1 MSEEATKE
9 RVYETPLGRV
19 KIVAKA
25 GPALIASLR
34 LDEGMGIFAAP
45 HYPPSREKKALE
57 RIAANPESNVILAYT
72 EDGRIVGFVAVAP
85 PSQAERW
92 GRLAGQGLIEAM
104 AIEVSRGWR
113 GLGIADRMMEAGMGD
128 PFFDDK
134 IVICTGYSWHWDLEN
149 SGLSKDEYRRMLLR
163 YLEKAGFL
171 YYETDEP
178 NVNLD
183 AANFFTARV
192 GPRVGADLYERFE
205 QLLFQE
211 QAWADFRGRPRTI
224 ADVLG
229 GGGRRG
235 DREDEEARE

>member
-1 MSEEATKE
+1 MNEKAVREKA
-9 RVYETPLGRV
+9 YDTPLGRV
-19 KIVAKA
+19 WITAKA
-25 GPALIASLR
+25 SPELIASLK

-45 HYPPSREKKALE
+45 NYPASREKKALE
-57 RIAANPESNVILAYT
+57 RIASNPESNVILAYT
-72 EDGRIVGFVAVAP
+72 DDGRIVGFVAVAP

-92 GRLAGQGLIEAM
+92 GKLAGRGLVEAM

-113 GLGIADRMMEAGMGD
+113 GLGIAEKMMEAGMDD
-128 PFFDDK
+128 PYFEDK
-134 IVICTGYSWHWDLEN
+134 IVICTGYSWHWDLEE
-149 SGLSKDEYRRMLLR
+149 SGLSKHEYRRMLLK

-183 AANFFTARV
+183 SANFLTAKV
-192 GPRVGADLYERFE
+192 GPRVGTELYEEFE

-224 ADVLG
+224 AEVLG
-229 GGGRRG
+229 N
-235 DREDEEARE
+235 REKRVGSGEPTG